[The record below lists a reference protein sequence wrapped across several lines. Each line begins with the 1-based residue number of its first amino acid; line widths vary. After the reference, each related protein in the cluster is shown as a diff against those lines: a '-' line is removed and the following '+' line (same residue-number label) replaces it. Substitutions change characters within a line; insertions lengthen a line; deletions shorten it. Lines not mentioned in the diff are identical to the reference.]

1 MNPDPD
7 DSAVREEILS
17 VMLELEKR
25 PVHVR
30 HVARLALQLFDA
42 LAELHGL
49 GPRERLLLEAAS
61 LLHDI
66 GHQADPAPEGHH
78 KESARL
84 IRERAWRHLSTS
96 EAEIIAQV
104 ARYHRKSMPEMSHDE
119 FRALGATERR
129 IVQHLSSLLRLADSL
144 DRTHEQMVQGIAVD
158 LPPNRIVFRL
168 EAAGPVLR
176 EVQAARKKGD
186 LAMAV
191 FQRDLMFTAGGEE
204 IIPPEPPPE
213 Q

>member
-1 MNPDPD
+1 MNPEPD
-7 DSAVREEILS
+7 DSAAREEILS
-17 VMLELEKR
+17 VMHELEKR
-25 PVHVR
+25 PVHVQ

-42 LAELHGL
+42 LVELHGL

-66 GHQADPAPEGHH
+66 GHQSDPAPEGHH
-78 KESARL
+78 KESARM
-84 IRERAWRHLSTS
+84 IRERGWTHFSA
-96 EAEIIAQV
+96 AEIEIVAQV
-104 ARYHRKSMPEMSHDE
+104 ARYHRRSMPESGHDE
-119 FRALGATERR
+119 FRALSGQDRR
-129 IVQHLSSLLRLADSL
+129 IVQHLSALLRLADSL
-144 DRTHEQMVQGIAVD
+144 DRTHEQLVQRIAIE

-168 EAAGPVLR
+168 EVAGPVLR

-186 LAMAV
+186 LATAV
-191 FQRDLMFTAGGEE
+191 FQRDLMFTVDGEE